1 MSNEIKKTKAS
12 VWQHIS
18 VVTLICMLFNAA
30 ILYAT
35 FIAEYIKAGSTDS
48 LYDTFLGDFIDG
60 FCFNYR
66 FMITDV
72 FLMDYEVTG
81 QIAHR
86 HFVIEIVVVVVC
98 LLLIFL
104 ATRLYTS
111 WAKPIATV
119 FIVLVSV
126 NMLLSFLLLFVPHVL
141 ILTAVH
147 ILLIVALSL
156 TIVHTNKTKEQ
167 LKQ

>member
-1 MSNEIKKTKAS
+1 MKATRNKKHS

-72 FLMDYEVTG
+72 FLMDYEVTE
-81 QIAHR
+81 QIAQR

-104 ATRLYTS
+104 ATRLYKTH
-111 WAKPIATV
+111 AKPIATV

-126 NMLLSFLLLFVPHVL
+126 NMLFSFLLLFVPHVL